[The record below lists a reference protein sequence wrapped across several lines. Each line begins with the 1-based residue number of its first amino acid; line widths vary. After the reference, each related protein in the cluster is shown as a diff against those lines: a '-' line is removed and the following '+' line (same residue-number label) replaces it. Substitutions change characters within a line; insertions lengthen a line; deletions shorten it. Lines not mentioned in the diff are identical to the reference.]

1 MAIQSLIGL
10 YRFDLCQDRG
20 NALVIACQRNA
31 FAATDVFAIT
41 NRQNDGLRFSAAAPR
56 NTKRLPERPDFLVSV
71 DGQRTVRHR
80 RNEDNDETQDYKTA
94 GQRATGPLISGLCSV
109 ASGLL
114 LKKNVTSARFR
125 H

>member
-20 NALVIACQRNA
+20 NALVIACERNA
-31 FAATDVFAIT
+31 FASTDVFAVT
-41 NRQNDGLRFSAAAPR
+41 NRQNDDLRFSATAPR

-71 DGQRTVRHR
+71 DEQRTSRHR
-80 RNEDNDETQDYKTA
+80 RNEDNDETQTLQDCRTTDD
-94 GQRATGPLISGLCSV
+94 GMLVSGLCSV
-109 ASGLL
+109 ASGLW
-114 LKKNVTSARFR
+114 LKKNVTSAKFR